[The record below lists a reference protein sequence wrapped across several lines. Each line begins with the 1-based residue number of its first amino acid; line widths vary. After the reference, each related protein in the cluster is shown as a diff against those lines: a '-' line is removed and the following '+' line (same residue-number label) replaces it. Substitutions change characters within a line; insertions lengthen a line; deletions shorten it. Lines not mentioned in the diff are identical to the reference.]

1 MFFCK
6 FWFRAKFT
14 KKYFRPALS
23 LMKNINLQ
31 FAFRRKLAIS
41 KQAFTLIELL
51 VVIAIIGIL
60 ATLSVVALNNAR
72 AKSRDAK
79 RVADIKQMQTALEL
93 YFNDKGR
100 YPLSTELNSGS
111 IFSTSSAGTSTYM
124 VKVPTAPTPNDGSC
138 SNVNNSYTYSSADGS
153 SYALAFCIGGKTGSL
168 AAGINTATPSGITY
182 GGVGAG
188 VTSGCSCTNASY
200 ACCDQCNPATAN
212 CLGGTYCA
220 RNVNCANLGN
230 YICSYG
236 TCVPNIF
243 MPNQISGLQLWLDAT
258 DSGYLF
264 TDSSCTNPVATSTD
278 PVGCWKDKSGNLY
291 NAVQAVGGSR
301 PLYITNALYGK
312 PVVRFNGSSS
322 YLNGVTIPGLN
333 STSMSIFVVMSGA
346 STALSDWSSPFN
358 IGCYPSQFAFARWLS
373 NGTFE
378 VANTGMG
385 SAGLYSAPGSF
396 PNSGFP
402 YTVFEY
408 VKNFNVASTIYANG
422 AYLNSVAS
430 GAGFTNGNYSIG
442 ENNGGCYYSYYAGD
456 IAEMIIYNSAL
467 STADRQS
474 VETYL
479 NNKYHIY

>member
-1 MFFCK
+1 MIRHK
-6 FWFRAKFT
+6 R
-14 KKYFRPALS
+14 S
-23 LMKNINLQ
+23 
-31 FAFRRKLAIS
+31 
-41 KQAFTLIELL
+41 AFTLIELL
-51 VVIAIIGIL
+51 VVVAIIGLIS
-60 ATLSVVALNNAR
+60 TLIFVYYPDVLR
-72 AKSRDAK
+72 KSRDTQ
-79 RVADIKQMQTALEL
+79 RVHDIDQIQTALEAYRL
-93 YFNDKGR
+93 AEGQ
-100 YPLSTELNSGS
+100 YPAALTPGQALMG
-111 IFSTSSAGTSTYM
+111 STSSTTYM
-124 VKVPTAPTPNDGSC
+124 QVVPSNPQPWNDGNCTSSNYIYTTTNNGYGYQIKYCLSGTTGYTAAGNKCVGPGGTTACITAPIPVFDPT
-138 SNVNNSYTYSSADGS
+138 T
-153 SYALAFCIGGKTGSL
+153 
-168 AAGINTATPSGITY
+168 
-182 GGVGAG
+182 
-188 VTSGCSCTNASY
+188 
-200 ACCDQCNPATAN
+200 
-212 CLGGTYCA
+212 
-220 RNVNCANLGN
+220 
-230 YICSYG
+230 
-236 TCVPNIF
+236 
-243 MPNQISGLQLWLDAT
+243 ISGLKLWLDAG
-258 DSGYLF
+258 DPNYLF
-264 TDSSCTNPVATSTD
+264 TSTFCTIKVSNSSDPVA
-278 PVGCWKDKSGNLY
+278 CWGDKSGNNY
-291 NAVQAVGGSR
+291 NAIQAIRGNQ
-301 PLYITNALYGK
+301 PLYITNVLNGK

-385 SAGLYSAPGSF
+385 SAGLYSTPGSF

-474 VETYL
+474 VENYL
-479 NNKYHIY
+479 KTKYGL